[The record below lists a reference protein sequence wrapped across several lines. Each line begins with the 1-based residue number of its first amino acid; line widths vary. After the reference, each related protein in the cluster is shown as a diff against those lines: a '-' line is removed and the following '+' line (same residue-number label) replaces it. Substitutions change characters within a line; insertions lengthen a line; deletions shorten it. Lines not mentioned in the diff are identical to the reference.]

1 MQPDQFIIGVFTVV
15 FDDQKRILLG
25 HRRDMDLWDLPGG
38 GMEHGE
44 LPDETAIRET
54 KEETGIDIEIDRL
67 ITIATPAETDSNS
80 ITFGFLGHAIGGKP
94 MPNDEADD
102 VRFFA
107 LDELPQN
114 ISPRKQALIKLALDP
129 PDELAFLR
137 PNLPH
142 VKDWLAQQK
151 EK

>member
-38 GMEHGE
+38 GMDHGE
-44 LPDETAIRET
+44 LPNETAIREA
-54 KEETGIDIEIDRL
+54 KEETGIDIEVDQLLGVFTHPEPQAKQI
-67 ITIATPAETDSNS
+67 S
-80 ITFGFLGHAIGGKP
+80 FGFLGHAAGGEP
-94 MPNDEADD
+94 TPNDEADD

-107 LDELPQN
+107 VDELPQN
-114 ISPRKQALIKLALDP
+114 ISPRKQAMIKFALNP
-129 PDELAFLR
+129 PADVVFLR

-142 VKDWLAQQK
+142 AKDWLARQK
-151 EK
+151 DK